1 MGSLRWGWYQT
12 THFFLWVSPI
22 LYLIPHSFRGKKMR
36 RFNSHKTVVVFSSA
50 RCEKYRLCD
59 FVPNEIPWWALILP
73 LLRWCLPPFKD
84 MKGITSA
91 PKTLI
96 VQVFDRKLNVLM
108 YQLVLS
114 KVNILLELQWWK
126 TSVLAGITLQLELHK
141 LRRPTQDD
149 NETTVVSKNDTMFY
163 FVLAF
168 CQEGGYLFD
177 SYIPV
182 RSCLS
187 IAASVPWSLFLFRI
201 LLIGHC
207 FWNIP
212 IRNLRSVLFF
222 FQRIFDAMISY
233 ALGKD
238 RKGAG
243 RGLEQEVMWPPCNPA
258 TPTHHMVTWFG

>member
-1 MGSLRWGWYQT
+1 MKFHDGLLFC
-12 THFFLWVSPI
+12 HFSGDACL
-22 LYLIPHSFRGKKMR
+22 HSRIWKELQVR
-36 RFNSHKTVVVFSSA
+36 QN
-50 RCEKYRLCD
+50 
-59 FVPNEIPWWALILP
+59 
-73 LLRWCLPPFKD
+73 
-84 MKGITSA
+84 TS
-91 PKTLI
+91 I

-114 KVNILLELQWWK
+114 EVNILLELQWWK

-149 NETTVVSKNDTMFY
+149 NETTVVNKNDTMFY

-168 CQEGGYLFD
+168 CQEGRYLFD

-222 FQRIFDAMISY
+222 FSAHFWRNDFLCLGPGQKRCRSRPGTRSHVATRQPSNPYASYGDMIYVDYDLAYDFDTCPQAM
-233 ALGKD
+233 
-238 RKGAG
+238 
-243 RGLEQEVMWPPCNPA
+243 
-258 TPTHHMVTWFG
+258 

>member
-1 MGSLRWGWYQT
+1 
-12 THFFLWVSPI
+12 
-22 LYLIPHSFRGKKMR
+22 
-36 RFNSHKTVVVFSSA
+36 
-50 RCEKYRLCD
+50 
-59 FVPNEIPWWALILP
+59 
-73 LLRWCLPPFKD
+73 
-84 MKGITSA
+84 
-91 PKTLI
+91 
-96 VQVFDRKLNVLM
+96 M

-114 KVNILLELQWWK
+114 EVNILLELQWWK

-149 NETTVVSKNDTMFY
+149 NETTVVNKNDTILY

-222 FQRIFDAMISY
+222 FQRILTQWFLMPWARTEKVQVEAWNKKSC
-233 ALGKD
+233 GH
-238 RKGAG
+238 
-243 RGLEQEVMWPPCNPA
+243 PA
-258 TPTHHMVTWFG
+258 TQQPLHIICWHDLGRLWFGIWFWHLSTSHVMK